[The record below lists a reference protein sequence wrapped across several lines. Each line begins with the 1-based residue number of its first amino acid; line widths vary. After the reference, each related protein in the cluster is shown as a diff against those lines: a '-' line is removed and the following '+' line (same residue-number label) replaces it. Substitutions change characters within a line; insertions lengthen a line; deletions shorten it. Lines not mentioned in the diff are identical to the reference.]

1 MLDLRFVGGYAVFEL
16 LKLFLVFLLIVILIK
31 RKISLGLSILS
42 GGFFLGFLFGLSL
55 FQMFKHMGIA
65 AIEWPTIHLLIV
77 ILLILVFGEFLKHL
91 KSLESLSTG
100 LENLFK
106 STKLLLMFLPATI
119 GILPMP
125 AGAMMSAP
133 MVEQVGSRRNLPP
146 DVKMV
151 VNYWFRH
158 ILEFFWPLYLGVV
171 MTASLLNITL
181 REVILAQILLSLA
194 MIGGGVLFCS
204 SKIKIDDGRVHSH
217 GGFYQNLKLALKGIL
232 PVLVVVGFNL
242 AFSIDI
248 ALALGLTLLLFG
260 LIRKIHI
267 MIWWR
272 MIRRA
277 ITLEMVILILSVM
290 IFKKLI
296 TVSGAIETIPNSLAN
311 FGISPVVAVLI
322 VPFTVGILTGMT
334 SAFVGISY
342 PVLFSLLKPD
352 GVNYGYMMLAYGAGF
367 AGVMLSPVHLCL
379 VVTKSYFKASFSSI
393 YRMLLPASLFLIVFA
408 LTLALLGF
416 PWGKIG

>member
-1 MLDLRFVGGYAVFEL
+1 MIEL
-16 LKLFLVFLLIVILIK
+16 VKLLLVFLLILLLIK
-31 RKISLGLSILS
+31 KKVSLGISILL
-42 GGFFLGFLFGLSL
+42 GGFFLGLLFRLPFFLI
-55 FQMFKHMGIA
+55 FKYMGIA
-65 AIEWPTIHLLIV
+65 TIEWPTIRLLII
-77 ILLILVFGEFLKHL
+77 ILLILLFGEFLKHL

-106 STKLLLMFLPATI
+106 NTKLLLMFLPATV
-119 GILPMP
+119 GLLPMP

-133 MVEQVGSRRNLPP
+133 MVEEVGNKRSLPA

-158 ILEFFWPLYLGVV
+158 ILEFIWPLYLGVV
-171 MTASLLNITL
+171 MTASLLSITL
-181 REVILAQILLSLA
+181 REVILAQIPLSLA

-204 SKIKIDDGRVHSH
+204 SKIKVEDGPVQSP
-217 GGFYQNLKLALKGIL
+217 GGFCQNLKLALKGIL
-232 PVLVVVGFNL
+232 PVLVVVGLNL
-242 AFSIDI
+242 VFSIDI
-248 ALALGLTLLLFG
+248 ALALALTLLLFG
-260 LIRKIHI
+260 LIRRIEIK
-267 MIWWR
+267 IWWS

-296 TVSGAIETIPNSLAN
+296 TVSGAIETIPNSLAG
-311 FGISPVVAVLI
+311 FGISPIFAVLI
-322 VPFTVGILTGMT
+322 VPFTVGLLTGMT

-342 PVLFSLLKPD
+342 PVLFSYLRPD

-379 VVTKSYFKASFSSI
+379 VVTKAYFKTSFSGI
-393 YRMLLPASLFLIVFA
+393 YRMLVPASFFLIICA
-408 LTLALLGF
+408 LALVLLGF